1 MASLFFPV
9 LGVILSNALY
19 FSSTPAIVQ
28 TSRRGTLGSLN
39 PLPLSL
45 MVVST
50 VSWMCYALAV
60 PNGFIVAS
68 NLPGAVAA
76 VHFVVASAV
85 KYDVDDG
92 VFATELEQLGLPR
105 ENAAAILRPY
115 RESKGALRATFAAGT
130 FRAAP
135 TACAGW
141 TADRA
146 AGSAA
151 LRLSGP
157 DLRVDVGADKLAVL
171 LHELGQVKA
180 MMDANQ
186 E

>member
-1 MASLFFPV
+1 MRFRFCGDLEAPTWLLHEVPTLSEISSVRLKLLAKQV
-9 LGVILSNALY
+9 LQQLL
-19 FSSTPAIVQ
+19 
-28 TSRRGTLGSLN
+28 RGSLD
-39 PLPLSL
+39 
-45 MVVST
+45 
-50 VSWMCYALAV
+50 YGKALRFTTPKGAAPDAAV
-60 PNGFIVAS
+60 AR
-68 NLPGAVAA
+68 GAVAA